1 VFNVPAL
8 LLECL
13 HCSRP
18 DGLRTETDH
27 EGESEKLDLLDECLS
42 SEGIR
47 VQILW
52 NDGSDPVVTGLQESL
67 KLEKRGPP

>member
-1 VFNVPAL
+1 
-8 LLECL
+8 
-13 HCSRP
+13 
-18 DGLRTETDH
+18 
-27 EGESEKLDLLDECLS
+27 
-42 SEGIR
+42 